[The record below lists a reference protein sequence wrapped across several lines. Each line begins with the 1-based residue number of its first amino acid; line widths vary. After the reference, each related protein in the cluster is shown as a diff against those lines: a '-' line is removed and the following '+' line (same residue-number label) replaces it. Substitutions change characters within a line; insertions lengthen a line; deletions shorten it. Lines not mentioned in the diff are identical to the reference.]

1 MKVRASGMAV
11 AKYDPNGASG
21 LTFAQMFPPAPVP
34 PGVAKDAQIAM
45 DNAMTPMF
53 GFAGQFNYYG
63 EGVVWP
69 GFPYLAELTQRP
81 EYRMITEVR
90 AKEMTR
96 KGFELTYSGEDEA
109 AAEKK
114 MAELDNAC
122 AEFKVIDVLRIAAEH
137 DGFFGG
143 AQVYIDLGNES
154 DTAELSKPLVI
165 DAAKIQKGN
174 LKGFKNIEPMWIY
187 PANYNS
193 ADPLAP
199 HFFKPQQW
207 YVMGKTVHASRLLTM
222 ISREMPDILKP
233 AYSFRG
239 LSLSQMAK
247 PYVDNW
253 LRTRQSVSDLL
264 HSFSIIVLASNL
276 QAQVQNG
283 ADWATI
289 YARVDEFNALR
300 DNRGAFVLDKE
311 TEEMVNLAVP
321 LGTLDALQAQAQEQM
336 ASISQTPLVKLLGIT
351 PSGLNACLTGDALI
365 LTDRGQVPIRDVALS
380 DQVMTREGFAPLTFS
395 GITKHATEL
404 VEIKTAGSTIRCT
417 DNHPIWVASIG
428 EFVRAENVRP
438 GDRLLLIGERPDTQK
453 TRHRWH
459 GADNGGGSVRT
470 ATTLHGMLYQNGRSS
485 CTEKFGKCI
494 AGLFQM
500 DFTSIISTKI
510 RATISSTILSRC
522 ARLITP
528 LITTLSA
535 TFDIV
540 ERMVLSPCAASSAES
555 SSLFKSFRA
564 GRSFARTNAY
574 SPTGE
579 LTAFHRSDHDQCA
592 SAKAVGHPSAP
603 FDETQSF
610 ARENAQPRAGTA
622 RNTAG
627 YIIVRTLKNI
637 RRANETKDAPRPV
650 EFRNN
655 VRDVVSILFQ
665 IGASLSFTAL
675 NLAKT
680 AQGKDD
686 IGNVISVRFIP
697 ADEPVYDLTVV
708 DGYLPEFFAN
718 GILVHNSSD
727 GEIRVFY
734 DTIHALQEHLFTAS
748 LKTMLECLQLHL
760 WGKVDPA
767 IGHRWVELW
776 QLDEAGAAAAKKTE
790 ADTDAVYI
798 QEGVIGA
805 DEVRQKLVSD
815 KNSRYAGLDPDDL
828 PEPPEDDFEESIGGG
843 EAKGEPQKEQR
854 SGV

>member
-1 MKVRASGMAV
+1 MKWPWTRSKPTSAAPERPVLTPVGKPPMKIRPSGMAR
-11 AKYDPNGASG
+11 AKDDPNGASG

-45 DNAMTPMF
+45 DTAMTPMF

-174 LKGFKNIEPMWIY
+174 LKGFKNIEPMWSY
-187 PANYNS
+187 PAQYNS

-253 LRTRQSVSDLL
+253 LRTRQSVSDML

-311 TEEMVNLAVP
+311 TEEMINLAVP

-336 ASISQTPLVKLLGIT
+336 ASVSQTPLVKLLGIT
-351 PSGLNACLTGDALI
+351 P
-365 LTDRGQVPIRDVALS
+365 
-380 DQVMTREGFAPLTFS
+380 
-395 GITKHATEL
+395 
-404 VEIKTAGSTIRCT
+404 
-417 DNHPIWVASIG
+417 
-428 EFVRAENVRP
+428 
-438 GDRLLLIGERPDTQK
+438 
-453 TRHRWH
+453 
-459 GADNGGGSVRT
+459 
-470 ATTLHGMLYQNGRSS
+470 
-485 CTEKFGKCI
+485 
-494 AGLFQM
+494 AGLGQ
-500 DFTSIISTKI
+500 
-510 RATISSTILSRC
+510 
-522 ARLITP
+522 
-528 LITTLSA
+528 
-535 TFDIV
+535 
-540 ERMVLSPCAASSAES
+540 
-555 SSLFKSFRA
+555 
-564 GRSFARTNAY
+564 
-574 SPTGE
+574 
-579 LTAFHRSDHDQCA
+579 
-592 SAKAVGHPSAP
+592 
-603 FDETQSF
+603 
-610 ARENAQPRAGTA
+610 
-622 RNTAG
+622 
-627 YIIVRTLKNI
+627 
-637 RRANETKDAPRPV
+637 
-650 EFRNN
+650 
-655 VRDVVSILFQ
+655 
-665 IGASLSFTAL
+665 
-675 NLAKT
+675 
-680 AQGKDD
+680 
-686 IGNVISVRFIP
+686 
-697 ADEPVYDLTVV
+697 
-708 DGYLPEFFAN
+708 
-718 GILVHNSSD
+718 SSD

-734 DTIHALQEHLFTAS
+734 DTVHALQEHLFTAA
-748 LKTMLECLQLHL
+748 LKVMLECLQLHL
-760 WGKVDPA
+760 WGKIDPA
-767 IGHRWVELW
+767 IGHRWVGLW
-776 QLDEAGAAAAKKTE
+776 QLDGAAQAAVDKAT
-790 ADTDAVYI
+790 ADEMGVYI
-798 QEGVIGA
+798 QEGVIGP
-805 DEVRQKLVSD
+805 DEVRRIITSD
-815 KNSRYAGLDPDDL
+815 KNSKFNGLDPDDM
-828 PEPPEDDFEESIGGG
+828 PEPPEDDFEEGIGGG
-843 EAKGEPQKEQR
+843 EAKPEPQSEQR
-854 SGV
+854 NGT